1 MLGLK
6 SVQLGQEYTINMDAG
21 VLLRSVK
28 LPVRRRHVIIT
39 DVDVQQRE
47 GCSMRINHTISTD
60 EGGCT
65 NQSPNQQ
72 GRGCTLQDHQNGS
85 GLLVVV
91 FMWQN
96 NT

>member
-28 LPVRRRHVIIT
+28 LPVRRRQVIIT

-60 EGGCT
+60 EGVVPISHPISKEEDVHYRTTKTARGVVGGCI
-65 NQSPNQQ
+65 
-72 GRGCTLQDHQNGS
+72 H
-85 GLLVVV
+85 VAE
-91 FMWQN
+91 
-96 NT
+96 